1 MTWGT
6 VKNPVRAFTAKGRNG
21 LLAPKQD
28 AEPVRAFT
36 AKGRNGLLAPKQD
49 AETVSAFFEDMC
61 SLLLVVS
68 DGLLEIIDTR
78 LR

>member
-1 MTWGT
+1 MSLVCCSNDLGDCQKSCAW
-6 VKNPVRAFTAKGRNG
+6 
-21 LLAPKQD
+21 
-28 AEPVRAFT
+28 AFT

-78 LR
+78 LG